1 MKSVRD
7 ELIEAGI
14 IAIIRGDFAHVM
26 DSLVDALLAGGVRA
40 LEVTMNSPG
49 ALESIAIA
57 VRHSGDGVLVGAG
70 TVLEVPQVK
79 QVAQT
84 GARFIV
90 SPDTF
95 PEVIEA
101 ALDQRLEPIPGA
113 LTPSEARMA
122 VRAGARLVKL
132 FPATL
137 GGPAYL
143 RDISAPLDNV
153 AFVPTGGITPQNA
166 EEYFAAGAA
175 ALGVGSSLVPGDFD
189 GSPAAIETI
198 KRRAQQFMEAAARR

>member
-1 MKSVRD
+1 VKSVCD

-26 DSLVDALLAGGVRA
+26 DALVDALLAGGVRA

-49 ALESIAIA
+49 ALESIAAA
-57 VRHSGDGVLVGAG
+57 VRQGGDGVLVGAG

-95 PEVIEA
+95 PDVIEA
-101 ALDQRLEPIPGA
+101 ALDYRLEPIPGA
-113 LTPSEARMA
+113 LTPSEVRMA

-143 RDISAPLDNV
+143 RDIRAPLDTV

-166 EEYFAAGAA
+166 GGYFAAGAA
-175 ALGVGSSLVPGDFD
+175 ALGVGSALVPGDFD
-189 GSPAAIETI
+189 GSPAAIEMVTQ
-198 KRRAQQFMEAAARR
+198 RARQFVEAAARR

>member
-1 MKSVRD
+1 VKSVRD

-26 DSLVDALLAGGVRA
+26 DALVDALLSGGVRA

-49 ALESIAIA
+49 ALESVAAA
-57 VRHSGDGVLVGAG
+57 VRQAGDGVLVGAG
-70 TVLEVPQVK
+70 TVLEVSQVK

-95 PEVIEA
+95 PDVIEA

-113 LTPSEARMA
+113 LTPSEVRMA
-122 VRAGARLVKL
+122 VRSGARLVKL

-143 RDISAPLDNV
+143 RDIRAPLDNV

-166 EEYFAAGAA
+166 GDYFAAGAA
-175 ALGVGSSLVPGDFD
+175 ALGVGGALVPGDFD
-189 GSPAAIETI
+189 GSPAAIEMVTQ
-198 KRRAQQFMEAAARR
+198 RARQFVEAAARR